1 MLIDYCPNIYTVQ
14 KGYRQK
20 VRGARMKLF
29 GQKLLDKIPK
39 DEIVD
44 VEPLYNQKFLR
55 KARLTDSWEKRNFQ
69 GPLVLYPNG
78 KVCS

>member
-1 MLIDYCPNIYTVQ
+1 
-14 KGYRQK
+14 
-20 VRGARMKLF
+20 MKLF

-69 GPLVLYPNG
+69 GPLVHYPTG
-78 KVCS
+78 KVGS

>member
-1 MLIDYCPNIYTVQ
+1 
-14 KGYRQK
+14 
-20 VRGARMKLF
+20 MKDF
-29 GQKLLDKIPK
+29 GQKLLEQIPR

-44 VEPLYNQKFLR
+44 LEPLYNQKFLR

-69 GPLVLYPNG
+69 EPLVHYPTA